1 MLWRAPN
8 RQFAGLGV
16 CLRSSLLWG
25 DVREMIIHHTD
36 VREIIYSSYPAVG
49 TRPPLLFGIH
59 RGEKGSSLRMRTFAF
74 GKMEIFKGQTPL
86 FRKSAT
92 TPGLFVR
99 KKRSHKSTPI
109 SYHHRTTP
117 LVLRNRAEWGAAR
130 CVEQRGF
137 TSCFTVHTVD
147 RGIRPRWRQDLC
159 HRSALTSA

>member
-36 VREIIYSSYPAVG
+36 VREIIYSSRPVG

-99 KKRSHKSTPI
+99 KKKFTQVN
-109 SYHHRTTP
+109 SYLLSSPHD
-117 LVLRNRAEWGAAR
+117 AACAAIPRRVGR
-130 CVEQRGF
+130 C
-137 TSCFTVHTVD
+137 S
-147 RGIRPRWRQDLC
+147 LC
-159 HRSALTSA
+159 

>member
-25 DVREMIIHHTD
+25 DVREMIIHHT
-36 VREIIYSSYPAVG
+36 VREMIYSSYPVG

-117 LVLRNRAEWGAAR
+117 HVLRYRAVWGAAR
-130 CVEQRGF
+130 CVEQRGSVGF
-137 TSCFTVHTVD
+137 TSCFTPSIGASVRDGVRTCAIGPH
-147 RGIRPRWRQDLC
+147 
-159 HRSALTSA
+159 